1 MGAACKRCAL
11 DFKQKYIQ
19 QLIFAANLGPGQPG
33 REGTG
38 LHLPQ
43 KYRCAFWVSI
53 ASLVHSF
60 GVIIVAVSNEPECG
74 LSPCHPDMDLCPQDT
89 CWKCRFYELSVAR
102 RKGWGQG

>member
-60 GVIIVAVSNEPECG
+60 GVIIVAVSNEPEFEPLPPRHG
-74 LSPCHPDMDLCPQDT
+74 PVSPGHLLEM
-89 CWKCRFYELSVAR
+89 
-102 RKGWGQG
+102 

>member
-1 MGAACKRCAL
+1 M

-43 KYRCAFWVSI
+43 EVQMCF
-53 ASLVHSF
+53 LGEHSF

-74 LSPCHPDMDLCPQDT
+74 LSPCHPNMDLCPLDT